1 MDMYDAK
8 RHRTPVSHTFSQVQD
23 NNSKVYRQ
31 TPISTILKVGR
42 ESPVQR
48 LLNILP
54 GNVPQLANQSDTMQ
68 SYIMQNSSDR
78 VRQIILNPNIHV
90 NLTFGG
96 GLGPGVAANTD
107 MSITWNDGVVH
118 GPIDLFNA
126 NNANIVSTI
135 NFAYYVSHRITIDI
149 AVTNPPIGNTTWQG
163 NLLHELEA
171 HTGLANK
178 IDSLIK
184 KRINYKNRGAIRN
197 ADTNIKNEI
206 ITSINKRN
214 VDNEHYNFAI
224 GGGGGEKA
232 MTATVLNQ
240 RDNASKIA
248 VLLDIGR
255 DRINHLDLANQALRL
270 KRINF
275 NEAVNMICKWIST
288 IQKKITNK
296 TQGQINDI
304 HTLLNYNKSK
314 LK

>member
-1 MDMYDAK
+1 MYEAK
-8 RHRTPVSHTFSQVQD
+8 RHRTPVSHTFSQVHD

-171 HTGLANK
+171 HTGLADK
-178 IDSLIK
+178 IDSLIQEGLMYRRK
-184 KRINYKNRGAIRN
+184 GNTRNIDTRIDRKIA
-197 ADTNIKNEI
+197 
-206 ITSINKRN
+206 TSMVARN

-224 GGGGGEKA
+224 GSGGTEKA
-232 MTATVLNQ
+232 MTDTVIHQ
-240 RDNASKIA
+240 PDNVSQVA
-248 VLLDIGR
+248 VLLDIGK
-255 DRINHLDLANQALRL
+255 DRIDHLISANHTLRL
-270 KRINF
+270 ERIHF
-275 NEAVNMICKWIST
+275 NDVVNMINNWIS
-288 IQKKITNK
+288 IVQNKILNK